1 MGRIK
6 LTEKEVEYL
15 SVFVKKGRK
24 SARELTRAHVLLL
37 VNRGRTEMEIKDTMG
52 ISRAT
57 VSNIKKRYREKGL
70 QSALKEKPR
79 SGQPPKYTKRHE
91 AEIIAQACTKS
102 SNGRKSL
109 SIPMKQESPEK
120 YDYEYVRNGTAN
132 IFVALEFK
140 AGKRVT
146 QVTERRTMK
155 DFAQFVKILVDEEY
169 PDVEIIRLVIDN
181 LNTHKKKA
189 FYETFSKEEA
199 ERILSKI
206 EFHYTPKHASWLN
219 AAEIEI
225 NVMDIECTGRRI
237 GDLETLTQ
245 EVAAWTKRRN
255 EHEKK
260 IDWKFTREKA
270 DKKLSKYYV

>member
-102 SNGRKSL
+102 PDGRKRWSL
-109 SIPMKQESPEK
+109 TLLTEELRKKEGFETINRES
-120 YDYEYVRNGTAN
+120 
-132 IFVALEFK
+132 
-140 AGKRVT
+140 
-146 QVTERRTMK
+146 
-155 DFAQFVKILVDEEY
+155 
-169 PDVEIIRLVIDN
+169 IRLI
-181 LNTHKKKA
+181 LKKA
-189 FYETFSKEEA
+189 
-199 ERILSKI
+199 
-206 EFHYTPKHASWLN
+206 
-219 AAEIEI
+219 
-225 NVMDIECTGRRI
+225 
-237 GDLETLTQ
+237 
-245 EVAAWTKRRN
+245 KRNRG
-255 EHEKK
+255 
-260 IDWKFTREKA
+260 
-270 DKKLSKYYV
+270 